1 MAGRLVSILTDAVE
15 LHLKS
20 VSALLDLS
28 KGYVKALDG
37 IIRTSGKTDGNA
49 PPGPAEQPRV
59 PLLLVGEAGETVGG
73 AFIIN
78 NPSANNLS
86 LTFAVQGELSGDD
99 VKVTPPS
106 LTLGAGAEAVIR
118 IAVKLTAKLEENRD
132 YRGVVAVPGLSNQIA
147 DFVARR
153 LPSTQ
158 PGKRPS
164 KGSLSE

>member
-20 VSALLDLS
+20 ISALLDLS

-37 IIRTSGKTDGNA
+37 IIRTSGKADDTA
-49 PPGPAEQPRV
+49 PSGPVEQSRV
-59 PLLLVGEAGETVGG
+59 PLLLVGETGETVGG

-86 LTFAVQGELSGDD
+86 LTFAVQGELSGDE
-99 VKVTPPS
+99 VRVAPPS
-106 LTLGAGAEAVIR
+106 LTLAAGAEAVIR
-118 IAVKLTAKLEENRD
+118 IAAKLTAKLEENRD
-132 YRGVVAVPGLSNQIA
+132 YRGVVAVPGLSNQIV
-147 DFVARR
+147 DFVVRR

-158 PGKRPS
+158 AGERPC
-164 KGSLSE
+164 KGSLPE